1 MKNQS
6 NDKNVPATGVSAD
19 NNTKRKI
26 LITGATGATG
36 GQAVND
42 LVRRNIPVR
51 AFVHKIDERSEK
63 LRAQGVEIAVGDLS
77 DFEAVNEAL
86 KGITGAYFVYPIEVP
101 GILEATAFFA
111 QAALEQGVGAIVN
124 MSQISARRIAK
135 SHAAQNHWIAER
147 LLDRSGIPV
156 THLRPTFFAEWLMY
170 MSGSI
175 REKDMFPLPFGDARY
190 APIAAEDQGRVIAAI
205 LNDPSEHAGK
215 IYPLYGPKELTQY
228 EVADILTQVL
238 GRKITY
244 AALEIKEF
252 MEIWKK
258 TGFSPYNHQ
267 HIAAVAQDCRDGL
280 FSGTNDL
287 VEKITGQKP
296 LGMMDYILKN
306 KALFSQSAAA
316 RA

>member
-1 MKNQS
+1 MAGK
-6 NDKNVPATGVSAD
+6 
-19 NNTKRKI
+19 KI
-26 LITGATGATG
+26 LITGATG
-36 GQAVND
+36 
-42 LVRRNIPVR
+42 
-51 AFVHKIDERSEK
+51 K
-63 LRAQGVEIAVGDLS
+63 LSADGVEIAQGDLS
-77 DFEAVNEAL
+77 DFEVVNEAL

-101 GILEATAFFA
+101 GILESTAFFA
-111 QAALEQGVGAIVN
+111 EAALEQGVGAIVN

-135 SHAAQNHWIAER
+135 SRAAQNHWIAER

-170 MSGSI
+170 FSQSI
-175 REKDMFPLPFGDARY
+175 REQDMFPLPFGDARY

-205 LNDPSEHAGK
+205 LKDPAEHAGK
-215 IYPLYGPKELTQY
+215 TYPLYGAKELTQY

-244 AALEIKEF
+244 AALEIKDF

-258 TGFSPYNHQ
+258 TGFSAYNHQ

-287 VEKITGQKP
+287 VEQLTGQKP
-296 LGMMDYILKN
+296 LGMMEYITQN
-306 KALFSQSAAA
+306 KALFIKPEKRSEALAAS
-316 RA
+316 R

>member
-1 MKNQS
+1 MAEK
-6 NDKNVPATGVSAD
+6 
-19 NNTKRKI
+19 KI
-26 LITGATGATG
+26 LITGATGKTG
-36 GQAVND
+36 GNAVKR
-42 LVRRNIPVR
+42 LLELKVPVR
-51 AFVHKIDERSEK
+51 ALVHQIDARSEQ
-63 LRAQGVEIAVGDLS
+63 LSADGVEIAQGDLS

-86 KGITGAYFVYPIEVP
+86 KGITGVYFVYPIEVP

-124 MSQISARRIAK
+124 MSQVCARRVAK

-170 MSGSI
+170 FSDSI

-205 LNDPSEHAGK
+205 LNDPAEHGGK

-228 EVADILTQVL
+228 EVADMLTQVL

-244 AALEIKEF
+244 AALEIKDF

-258 TGFSPYNHQ
+258 TGFSTYNHQ
-267 HIAAVAQDCRDGL
+267 HIAAVAQDCRDGI

-287 VEKITGQKP
+287 VEKLTGQKP
-296 LGMMDYILKN
+296 LGMMEYITKN
-306 KALFSQSAAA
+306 RALFIKAEKRNEALAAS
-316 RA
+316 R

>member
-1 MKNQS
+1 MASDEWRDHMPEK
-6 NDKNVPATGVSAD
+6 
-19 NNTKRKI
+19 KI

-36 GQAVND
+36 GNAIKRLLELKV
-42 LVRRNIPVR
+42 PVR
-51 AFVHKIDERSEK
+51 ALIHQKDARSEQ
-63 LRAQGVEIAVGDLS
+63 LSAHGVDIVQGDLS
-77 DFEAVNEAL
+77 DFEAVNGAL
-86 KGITGAYFVYPIEVP
+86 KGITGVYFVYPIQLS

-147 LLDRSGIPV
+147 LLDRSGIAV

-170 MSGSI
+170 FSESI
-175 REKDMFPLPFGDARY
+175 REKNMLPLPFGDARY

-205 LNDPSEHAGK
+205 LNDPAEHAGK
-215 IYPLYGPKELTQY
+215 IYPLFGPKELTQY
-228 EVADILTQVL
+228 EVADILTRVL

-244 AALEIKEF
+244 AALDIKDF

-258 TGFSPYNHQ
+258 TGFSAYNHQ
-267 HIAAVAQDCRDGL
+267 HIAAVAQDCRDGI

-287 VEKITGQKP
+287 VEKLTGQKP
-296 LGMMDYILKN
+296 LGMMDYITKN
-306 KALFSQSAAA
+306 KALFVKADKRNEALSAS
-316 RA
+316 R